1 MWICCV
7 GLLLLPV
14 PVQYCTVCLVP
25 SEGSISSALRSPP
38 CTMPSTEVYGEQQ
51 YAGSSS
57 HVPLGMEVNF
67 MLINPSKILHTNQ
80 LLRLQSRVSEV
91 KMFLLFAPGF
101 INTLL
106 SWSVF
111 VPLSRLT
118 YASYLVH
125 LIVMYVFNSSR
136 TRPFYMTDYAQ
147 VGVTLRSEH
156 SC

>member
-1 MWICCV
+1 MNLLGWALAATCASAV
-7 GLLLLPV
+7 LYGLSGAFRGEHLLSVEESAVYNALHRSV
-14 PVQYCTVCLVP
+14 WGAAVCWVIFACATGNGGLFHVNLRFCT
-25 SEGSISSALRSPP
+25 
-38 CTMPSTEVYGEQQ
+38 
-51 YAGSSS
+51 
-57 HVPLGMEVNF
+57 
-67 MLINPSKILHTNQ
+67 LINFKVE
-80 LLRLQSRVSEV
+80 LLIEV

-106 SWSVF
+106 SWSAF

-125 LIVMYVFNSSR
+125 LIVMYVFNLSR

-147 VGVTLRSEH
+147 VVVTLRTEH

>member
-1 MWICCV
+1 M
-7 GLLLLPV
+7 

-25 SEGSISSALRSPP
+25 SEGSISLVLRSRP
-38 CTMPSTEVYGEQQ
+38 CTMPSTEVCGEQQ

-57 HVPLGMEVNF
+57 HVPLGMEVCF
-67 MLINPSKILHTNQ
+67 MSIYLRFCTLINFKVE
-80 LLRLQSRVSEV
+80 LLIEV

-106 SWSVF
+106 SWSAF

-125 LIVMYVFNSSR
+125 LIVMNVFNLSR

-147 VGVTLRSEH
+147 VVVALRTEH

>member
-1 MWICCV
+1 M
-7 GLLLLPV
+7 

-25 SEGSISSALRSPP
+25 SEGSISLVLRSRL
-38 CTMPSTEVYGEQQ
+38 CTMPSTEVCGEQQ

-57 HVPLGMEVNF
+57 HVPLGMEVCF
-67 MLINPSKILHTNQ
+67 MSIYLRFCTLINFKVE
-80 LLRLQSRVSEV
+80 LLIEV

-106 SWSVF
+106 SWSAF

-125 LIVMYVFNSSR
+125 LIVMNVFNLSR

-147 VGVTLRSEH
+147 VVVALRTEH

>member
-1 MWICCV
+1 ML
-7 GLLLLPV
+7 GH
-14 PVQYCTVCLVP
+14 
-25 SEGSISSALRSPP
+25 LRMCHWEWRFVS
-38 CTMPSTEVYGEQQ
+38 CQ
-51 YAGSSS
+51 
-57 HVPLGMEVNF
+57 
-67 MLINPSKILHTNQ
+67 SKILHTNQ
-80 LLRLQSRVSEV
+80 LQDFKVELLIEV

-106 SWSVF
+106 SWSAF

-125 LIVMYVFNSSR
+125 LIVMNVFNLSK

-147 VGVTLRSEH
+147 VVVTLRTEH